1 MPLFKRPLF
10 KRPGFQRRRAAVA
23 GGDPI
28 AAFWTW
34 WTASGAA
41 EIAAAIARK
50 DPGSTAD
57 LLSRH
62 VSRIHPNLDW
72 ELGAGLHARHVL
84 VVTAAGDPGTRAI
97 ARRWLRAAP
106 VSDELWEYADM
117 RRPAP
122 DVTIRFEGMPPVQ
135 IDAALVSIEPDTREA
150 ALHVAVHHPT
160 FRELPEDLQKRVTF
174 LLLDLVLGEELVETW
189 VGAIDTAVEQ
199 PADAVPI
206 AELLP
211 AVASFAA
218 AHVAD
223 DGGPSWR
230 LMEGTTEAGDRLVA
244 TAMVPLRSIQMPH
257 LDTHVAVLVPYLDAR
272 EDGLPQDDAL
282 SHLRD
287 FEDHLSD
294 RLGDSGR
301 LLAHE
306 TAAGSRILHYYVDGT
321 TPAAAQLQAA
331 ISGWP
336 DGPVHLKA
344 SPDPAWEHVRH
355 LS

>member
-1 MPLFKRPLF
+1 MPLF
-10 KRPGFQRRRAAVA
+10 RRRKAAS
-23 GGDPI
+23 GDPI
-28 AAFWTW
+28 GEFWAW
-34 WTASGAA
+34 WTATGADA
-41 EIAAAIARK
+41 VATAIANQ
-50 DPGSTAD
+50 DPNATAEE
-57 LLSRH
+57 LSRR
-62 VSRIHPNLDW
+62 VSRIHGNLDW
-72 ELGAGLHARHVL
+72 ELGPGLHAAHVL
-84 VVTAAGDPGTRAI
+84 VVTAAGDPGTRAF

-106 VSDELWEYADM
+106 PSDQTWEYADM

-135 IDAALVSIEPDTREA
+135 IDAAVVTIEVDTREA
-150 ALHVAVHHPT
+150 ALHVGVHHPT
-160 FRELPEDLQKRVTF
+160 FSELPEDLQKRVTF

-189 VGAIDTAVEQ
+189 VGAIETAVER

-211 AVASFAA
+211 AVAKFAA
-218 AHVAD
+218 DHVAE

-230 LMEGTTEAGDRLVA
+230 LMEGTTAAGHRLVA
-244 TAMVPLRSIQMPH
+244 TAMVPLRSVQLPH
-257 LDTHVAVLVPYLDAR
+257 LDTHVAVSVPYKAAR
-272 EDGLPQDDAL
+272 EDGLPLDETL

-306 TAAGSRILHYYVDGT
+306 TAAGHRILHYYVDGT
-321 TPAAAQLQAA
+321 TPAAAQVEAA
-331 ISGWP
+331 IAGWP
-336 DGPVHLKA
+336 DGPVA
-344 SPDPAWEHVRH
+344 IDVSPDAGWEGVRH

>member
-1 MPLFKRPLF
+1 MRIFKRR
-10 KRPGFQRRRAAVA
+10 RPAAA
-23 GGDPI
+23 PADPI
-28 AAFWTW
+28 SGFWTW
-34 WTASGAA
+34 WRETGAA
-41 EIAAAIARK
+41 QIAEAIALR
-50 DPGSTAD
+50 DLTAGGAV
-57 LLSRH
+57 LSEQVRRI
-62 VSRIHPNLDW
+62 SRNLDW
-72 ELGAGLHARHVL
+72 ELGHGLHAQHVL
-84 VVTAAGDPGTRAI
+84 IVTAAGDPGTRAI

-106 VSDELWEYADM
+106 VSDHLWEYADM
-117 RRPAP
+117 RRPSPEAGIKF
-122 DVTIRFEGMPPVQ
+122 DGMPLVA
-135 IDAALVSIEPDTREA
+135 IDAALITIEPDSREA
-150 ALHVAVHHPT
+150 ALHVEVHHPT
-160 FRELPEDLQKRVTF
+160 FPELPDDLRKQVTF

-189 VGAIDTAVEQ
+189 IGAISTAME
-199 PADAVPI
+199 PPPDAVPI

-218 AHVAD
+218 AHVAE

-230 LMEGTTEAGDRLVA
+230 LMEGETPEGDRLVA

-257 LDTHVAVLVPYLDAR
+257 LDTHVAVEVPYKAAR
-272 EDGLPQDDAL
+272 EDGLPQDETL

-331 ISGWP
+331 ITGWP
-336 DGPVHLKA
+336 DGPVTLDV
-344 SPDPAWEHVRH
+344 SPDAAWEGVRH
-355 LS
+355 LT